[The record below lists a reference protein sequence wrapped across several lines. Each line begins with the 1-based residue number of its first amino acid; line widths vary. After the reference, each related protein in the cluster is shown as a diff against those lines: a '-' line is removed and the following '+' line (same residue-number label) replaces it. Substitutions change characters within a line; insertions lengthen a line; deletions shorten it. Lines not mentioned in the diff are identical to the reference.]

1 MNDIKGR
8 IIWKFGDHFNADL
21 IVGSKYIAER
31 DPEVLGKVCLA
42 DYDPEFVSKVRPGD
56 IMIAG
61 RNFGFGHPHQ
71 QGLQSLIKVGI
82 ACFVAESYYPNWYRM
97 SVSFGFP
104 AIVCPDITK
113 KASVGQELDINFTS
127 GEIKNLTTGET
138 IKGEPYPPYLMEI
151 IEAGGLIQHLIKQ
164 LTAAPK

>member
-1 MNDIKGR
+1 MNNIKGR

-31 DPEVLGKVCLA
+31 NQDVLAKVCLA
-42 DYDPEFVSKVRPGD
+42 DYDPEFVQRVRPGD

-71 QGLQSLIKVGI
+71 QGLQSLIKIGI
-82 ACFVAESYYPNWYRM
+82 AGFVAESYYPNWYRM

-113 KASVGQELDINFTS
+113 KAEVGQELHINFS
-127 GEIKNLTTGET
+127 NGEINNLTTGEL
-138 IKGEPYPPYLMEI
+138 IMGEPYPQYLLEI

-164 LTAAPK
+164 LTAAQK

>member
-1 MNDIKGR
+1 MDNIRGR

-31 DPEVLGKVCLA
+31 DPEILGKVCLA
-42 DYDPEFVSKVRPGD
+42 DYDPDFCRRVKPGD

-82 ACFVAESYYPNWYRM
+82 AGFVAESYYPVWHRL
-97 SVSFGFP
+97 SVDFGFP
-104 AIVCPDITK
+104 AIVCPGITK
-113 KASVGQELDINFTS
+113 VADVGQELDINFRS
-127 GEIKNLTTGET
+127 GEIINLTTGKS
-138 IKGEPYPPYLMEI
+138 ISAEPYPPFLMEI
-151 IEAGGLIQHLIKQ
+151 VDAGGLIQHLLRQ
-164 LTAAPK
+164 LTAGQK